1 MAKVLRRSGTEV
13 TLEVTVDLKGTL
25 LEMEGAIQEASNA
38 VGHCATEEALKRFDT
53 DGSPIRVGALKL
65 TARGRDPKPYQTPYG
80 VVEVERYVY
89 QTSRGGR
96 IYCPLEQQARIIRGA
111 TPLFASQIS
120 HKYAQLNARAVQTDL
135 EQNHGRKIAT
145 SYIQHVAEWVG
156 DIAAAKEEDWEYA
169 LPRLAGGIATV
180 VASLDGAM
188 IPMADSDGWR
198 EAMVG
203 TLSFYDHDG
212 ERQHTLY
219 LAAAPEYGKHAFTE
233 RFAREIARAKQHHPE
248 ARWLGIAD
256 GAASNW
262 AFLEQHTQRQLIDFF
277 HASEYIGKL
286 AQARWPQRHGEDQ
299 RAAWQ
304 HAHCN
309 RLKHDRGVLE
319 ELVAEAARLSRLSSL
334 SQKLRDDA
342 YSAWT
347 YFNNHRH
354 QMDYPGFLAEGLPI
368 GSGVT
373 EAACK
378 SLVKQR
384 LCASG
389 MRWKTKGAKI
399 VLSLRALTN
408 TVGRWSQFWQKIDQF
423 GAECFG

>member
-1 MAKVLRRSGTEV
+1 MAQVLSRSGNEV
-13 TLEVTVDLKGTL
+13 TISVTVRLEGSL
-25 LEMEGAIQEASNA
+25 LEMEAAIQEAANA
-38 VGHCATEEALKRFDT
+38 VGCCATEEALKRFDT
-53 DGSPIRVGALKL
+53 DGRPMRVGAIKL

-96 IYCPLEQQARIIRGA
+96 IYCPLEHQARIVRGA
-111 TPLFASQIS
+111 TPLFASQVS
-120 HKYAQLNARAVQTDL
+120 HKYAQLNVRAVQRDL
-135 EQNHGRKIAT
+135 EQNHGRKVAA
-145 SYIQHVAEWVG
+145 SYIQNVAEWVG
-156 DIAAAKEEDWEYA
+156 TIAEAKEEDWDYE
-169 LPRLAGGIATV
+169 LPRLTGGIATV
-180 VASLDGAM
+180 AVSLDGAM
-188 IPMADSDGWR
+188 IPMADSAGYR

-212 ERQHTLY
+212 ERRHTIY
-219 LAAAPEYGKHAFTE
+219 LAAAPEYGKQTFNE
-233 RFAREIARAKQHHPE
+233 RLAREIARAKQRYPE
-248 ARWLGIAD
+248 ARYLGIAD

-262 AFLEQHTQRQLIDFF
+262 AFLDQHTDRQLLDFF
-277 HASEYIGKL
+277 HATEYIGKL
-286 AQARWPQRHGEDQ
+286 AQARWPKRGSEDK
-299 RAAWQ
+299 RAAWH
-304 HAHCN
+304 HAQSR
-309 RLKHDRGVLE
+309 RLKHDHSVID
-319 ELVAEAARLSRLSSL
+319 ELVAQAAQLSRRSSL
-334 SQKLRDDA
+334 SQTLRDEA

-354 QMDYPGFLAEGLPI
+354 HMDYPGFLAEGLPI

-389 MRWKTKGAKI
+389 MRWKDTGAKI

-408 TVGRWSQFWQKIDQF
+408 TAGRWTQFWQKIDQF
-423 GAECFG
+423 GAECAC